1 MKVQIGSVR
10 DKGDII
16 HERLVLRVKRGCGHR
31 RLHTSSDGL
40 SRTAIPPTRV
50 ENTLWFP
57 DMPTSAGDIVV
68 VYSKSGRAR
77 QKKISGDRTAHFFYW
92 HQDSALWD
100 DETVAPVLLYSP
112 AWASKAPHELVDSSS

>member
-16 HERLVLRVKRGCGHR
+16 HERLVLRVKRDVDIGDFI
-31 RLHTSSDGL
+31 LL
-40 SRTAIPPTRV
+40 RTAFADGHPTTRV